1 MNNQLK
7 FLLGTYFFTGILIFF
22 MVMIRTFLYDKFLK
36 DTIFFYNIRLLT
48 ISHFIMYFL
57 LGYYASKYWYISF
70 ILSILWEY
78 FEIYLSKKN
87 IKISGDLEGD
97 IFVNTMGLL
106 LGMYIRNN
114 IKKI

>member
-22 MVMIRTFLYDKFLK
+22 IVMIRTFFYDKFLK
-36 DTIFFYNIRLLT
+36 DIIVFYNIKFFT

-87 IKISGDLEGD
+87 IKISGNLEGD

-106 LGMYIRNN
+106 LGMYLRKY
-114 IKKI
+114 IKF

>member
-7 FLLGTYFFTGILIFF
+7 FLLGTYFLTGILIFF
-22 MVMIRTFLYDKFLK
+22 MVMIRTFFYDKFLK
-36 DTIFFYNIRLLT
+36 DIIVFYNIKFFT
-48 ISHFIMYFL
+48 ILHFIMYFQ

-87 IKISGDLEGD
+87 IKISGNLEGD

-106 LGMYIRNN
+106 LGIYLRKYI
-114 IKKI
+114 K

>member
-7 FLLGTYFFTGILIFF
+7 FLLGTYFFTGILVFF

-36 DTIFFYNIRLLT
+36 DTIVFYNIRLLA
-48 ISHFIMYFL
+48 IFHFIMYFL
-57 LGYYASKYWYISF
+57 LGYYAPKYWYISF

-114 IKKI
+114 IK